1 MDGTR
6 FSKCAGAGVS
16 LIPEKVHPPLLEPR
30 CTPSVRRRLSR
41 IGNSWGLILPKEVM
55 ELLGLEGGSEVEVQL
70 AGNILLVFAPRVDPK
85 DVEAGLA
92 YLASRRERAE
102 VYRRLAE

>member
-1 MDGTR
+1 
-6 FSKCAGAGVS
+6 
-16 LIPEKVHPPLLEPR
+16 
-30 CTPSVRRRLSR
+30 
-41 IGNSWGLILPKEVM
+41 M